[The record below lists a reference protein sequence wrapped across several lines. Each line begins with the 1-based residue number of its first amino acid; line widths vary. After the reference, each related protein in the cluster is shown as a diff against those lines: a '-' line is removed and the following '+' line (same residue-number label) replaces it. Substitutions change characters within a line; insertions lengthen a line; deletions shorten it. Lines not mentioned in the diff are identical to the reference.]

1 MKLILWLLS
10 SVMLERPARR
20 PGKLGREMDSFAK
33 YLLTALIC
41 VVALGQFVQVI
52 TRYVLQI
59 P

>member
-1 MKLILWLLS
+1 
-10 SVMLERPARR
+10 
-20 PGKLGREMDSFAK
+20 MDSFAK